1 MQAVFLHSSLISGE
15 MHLLLFVFVGGEKV
29 QRSWQVLVSF
39 PTTAVY
45 WAGSH
50 FPQKVS

>member
-1 MQAVFLHSSLISGE
+1 MQAVFLHVSLISGE
-15 MHLLLFVFVGGEKV
+15 MHLLLFVFVEGEME
-29 QRSWQVLVSF
+29 RSWQVLVSF
-39 PTTAVY
+39 PTTAMC